1 MLSHGRRALIALAAA
16 TGLIVAGC
24 TNSGATGAAPETKTG
39 ADTAKPAA
47 SAAAASPAKSEAP
60 LEITGKFALAPN
72 HGGWGT
78 KVTATASGLKAQ
90 TSYDVIW
97 TTVNGSWQ
105 LSADKTEYKG
115 RVYTPAQ
122 KVLTKATTDT
132 AGGFVTTFA
141 VPENDFGFQHDVL
154 VKATGEEIIR
164 NKSGFD
170 VDLQVSI
177 SPRSGPAGT
186 PITIEARGIGWRQL
200 ENSWLVSYD
209 NNFTGWISSVTTKGY
224 AKAVIPATGAVGT
237 HVITVLHGDFT
248 FPYLNMQQSP
258 EPDRPMFHL
267 PFTITDGPAVLP
279 APASTQSLAVS
290 KTQSVA
296 SGVWF
301 DPPSGVVGSKTV
313 LKGAGLPPTAELDVE
328 WTSVSGNRV
337 SGSGYEE
344 TKNSIGKARTDGS
357 GQIVWPFTVPDDLGG
372 LHTLS
377 LKRGDTVVAKT
388 TFEILASVQ
397 PLAVDRGPSGTEIT
411 IQLNGVG
418 WTETANIFNITYDNS
433 YAGYACG
440 FNSGGNVQ
448 VKINMSGAPGWHYID
463 LYPGIY
469 KGVETRP
476 LNFRVPQLTYADDHP
491 AEKLPAFHLAFFITA
506 P

>member
-1 MLSHGRRALIALAAA
+1 MFVRGRRALFALVAA
-16 TGLIVAGC
+16 TGLIAIAC
-24 TNSGATGAAPETKTG
+24 TNQGATGAAPQTKGTT
-39 ADTAKPAA
+39 DTAKPAA
-47 SAAAASPAKSEAP
+47 SAAANPTATEAP
-60 LEITGKFALAPN
+60 MELTGKFALAPS

-78 KVTATASGLKAQ
+78 AVTATASGLKAQ
-90 TSYDVIW
+90 TAYNVVW
-97 TTVNGSWQ
+97 TTVNGKWS
-105 LSADKTEYKG
+105 LSADQTEYKG
-115 RVYTPAQ
+115 RSYTPAQ
-122 KVLTKATTDT
+122 KVLKKITTDT

-141 VPENDFGFQHDVL
+141 VPDNDFGFQHDVL
-154 VKATGEEIIR
+154 VYQDGDQIIR
-164 NKSGFD
+164 NKAGFD

-177 SPRSGPAGT
+177 SPKSGPVGT
-186 PITIEARGIGWRQL
+186 PITIEAKGIGWRQL

-224 AKAVIPATGAVGT
+224 AKAVIPATGEPGT

-258 EPDRPMFHL
+258 EPDRPMFRI

-279 APASTQSLAVS
+279 AAASSQSLAV
-290 KTQSVA
+290 TAAQPVA

-301 DPPSGVVGSKTV
+301 DPPAGVVGSKST

-328 WTSVSGNRV
+328 WTSMTGNRV
-337 SGSGYEE
+337 SGAGYEE
-344 TKNSIGKARTDGS
+344 TKNTLGKARTDGN
-357 GQIVWPFTVPDDLGG
+357 GALTWAFTVPDDLGG
-372 LHTLS
+372 NHTLS

-388 TFEILASVQ
+388 TFTILASIQ
-397 PLAVDRGPSGTEIT
+397 PLTRDRGPSGTQIT
-411 IQLNGVG
+411 MQLNGVG

-448 VKINMSGAPGWHYID
+448 VVFTVSGAPGWHYID
-463 LYPGIY
+463 FYPGIY
-469 KGVETRP
+469 KGTETRP

-491 AEKLPAFHLAFFITA
+491 AEKLPAFHLAFLITA